1 MAKNDLDRLRKNSLL
16 MEESIYFANP
26 NVYKAKRF
34 FKNLLLYLLLIIQG
48 LIVILPFYIMIL
60 TSAKSSSSFQGSVE
74 TFEWWVPLKDAI
86 ENIKYNYVNAYQKIN
101 FGRSM
106 LNTILVASI
115 GTLGTVFTTV
125 LAAYAFGRLNFKGKN
140 ILFALFMTTMMVP
153 GEMFIITNYITVS
166 KWGWVG
172 MGQTY
177 TKAILCETIPFMTSI
192 FYIYY
197 LRQTF
202 MTVPNELYYAA
213 KVDGTTD
220 LKYLFKVMIPI
231 ASGTIISITI
241 LNAMS
246 SWNAYIWP
254 ALVTDVSNKDYQLV
268 TAALRQASFT
278 VGNVTGGLPDYAGQ
292 MAAAFMVTIPLLVVF
307 FALKK
312 YIMRGVSRS
321 GIKG

>member
-1 MAKNDLDRLRKNSLL
+1 M
-16 MEESIYFANP
+16 F
-26 NVYKAKRF
+26 
-34 FKNLLLYLLLIIQG
+34 
-48 LIVILPFYIMIL
+48 
-60 TSAKSSSSFQGSVE
+60 
-74 TFEWWVPLKDAI
+74 
-86 ENIKYNYVNAYQKIN
+86 
-101 FGRSM
+101 
-106 LNTILVASI
+106 NTILVAAI
-115 GTLGTVFTTV
+115 GTFGTVITTV
-125 LAAYAFGRLNFKGKN
+125 LAAFAFSRLNFKGKN

-153 GEMFIITNYITVS
+153 GEMFIITNYITVG
-166 KWGWVG
+166 KFGWVG

-202 MTVPNELYYAA
+202 MTIPNELYYAA

-254 ALVTDVSNKDYQLV
+254 SLVTDVSNKDYQLV

-278 VGNVTGGLPDYAGQ
+278 IGDNGTLPDYAGQ